1 MLNFT
6 KEDKKIG
13 QTIFKKFEY
22 GRLNKF
28 SWPIASFS
36 AIFRVLNKKEK
47 ELINKILSI
56 DPGDFGKTGRFYGI
70 TPIPKNL
77 VIIKNQKYE
86 INGQTRKVK
95 PQYLPKKVFSAY
107 QKMNKSMQSDIDRSL
122 NILSGYRS
130 PAYQMVIFFH
140 YLYLDGWN
148 LKKTL
153 RYATLPGWSAHE
165 YPAKQGMDFLPK
177 KGIAYPKDFYKT
189 KEYKWLLKNAHR
201 FGFYLSF
208 PKNNKSGVIFEPWH
222 WHFEG
227 CILSG

>member
-1 MLNFT
+1 MINFT

-13 QTIFKKFEY
+13 LAVFKKFEY

-36 AIFRVLNKKEK
+36 TIFKILNNRERA
-47 ELINKILSI
+47 LIDKILSVN
-56 DPGDFGKTGRFYGI
+56 PKNFGKTGKFYGI
-70 TPIPKNL
+70 KPIPKNL

-86 INGQTRKVK
+86 INGQTRIVK
-95 PQYLPKKVFSAY
+95 PQYLPRNVFLAY
-107 QKMNKSMQSDIDRSL
+107 QKLNKVMRSDIDRTL

-140 YLYLDGWN
+140 YLYLGGWSF
-148 LKKTL
+148 KKTF
-153 RYATLPGWSAHE
+153 RQVTLPGWSEHG
-165 YPAKQGMDFLPK
+165 YSQKQAIDFAPVLGIK
-177 KGIAYPKDFYKT
+177 KLEDFYKT
-189 KEYKWLLKNAHR
+189 REYRWLLKNAHK

-208 PKNNKSGVIFEPWH
+208 PKNNKSGVMFEPWH

-227 CILSG
+227 